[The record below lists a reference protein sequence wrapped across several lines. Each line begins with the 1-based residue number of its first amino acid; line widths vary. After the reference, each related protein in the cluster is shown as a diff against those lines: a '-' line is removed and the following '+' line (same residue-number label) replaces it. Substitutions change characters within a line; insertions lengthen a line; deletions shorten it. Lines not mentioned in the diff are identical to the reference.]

1 MSGLPV
7 RVRLLLV
14 LVVLSNVTGN
24 LFLTLGVRGGW
35 EKAGWLLLGV
45 GLLILWT
52 VSRMSLLSWAD
63 LSYVLPV
70 TSIGYVLSAVCGKYF
85 FDDDQETPDTQLA
98 IFEVP
103 GACIQW
109 EHRTWSPRGCSATSA
124 RGSVHR
130 STRRAFSPAVRATL

>member
-14 LVVLSNVTGN
+14 LVILSNVTGN

-35 EKAGWLLLGV
+35 ERIGWLLLGV

-85 FDDDQETPDTQLA
+85 FDEQISPTRWAGTLLIVA
-98 IFEVP
+98 GTAVVSRT
-103 GACIQW
+103 GAN
-109 EHRTWSPRGCSATSA
+109 
-124 RGSVHR
+124 
-130 STRRAFSPAVRATL
+130 ST